1 MKIERIAIDSLPVPL
16 KRPYRIA
23 NQTTESVRI
32 AFVRIEGENG
42 VTGYGS
48 ATPEPDITG
57 ESFEACVEA
66 LERGASRLVRTTRDV
81 REHIRALEPLSP
93 ATPGARAALDMA
105 LFDLWA
111 RLAGRPL
118 VDLLGRVHRELPTSI
133 TIGIMAVDETLEE
146 ADEYVARGFRALKVK
161 IGESFEADME
171 RMTRLREHVGPSI
184 ALRADANVGYEPAS
198 IVRCYEHLHALDVEV
213 LEQPS
218 PPERDADLRVLAVPV
233 RRWLMADESL
243 HDESD
248 ALDLGHE
255 PRPYGVWNV
264 KLMKCGGI
272 APALR
277 IAHIAAQHGVDL
289 MWGCMDESEIGIAA
303 ALHAA
308 FACSAT
314 RYLDLD
320 GSFDL
325 ARDPARGGF
334 ELVDGCLRTSNRPGL
349 GVEVML

>member
-1 MKIERIAIDSLPVPL
+1 VKIERIAIHTFAVPL

-23 NQTTESVRI
+23 NHTTDSVRI
-32 AFVRIEGENG
+32 AIVRIEGENG
-42 VTGYGS
+42 VSGFGS

-57 ESFEACVEA
+57 ETFEACVGA
-66 LERGASRLVRTTRDV
+66 LEHGASLLAQTSREF
-81 REHIRALEPLSP
+81 REHIGALESLTSG
-93 ATPGARAALDMA
+93 TPGARAALDSA

-111 RLAGRPL
+111 RSAGRPL
-118 VDLLGRVHRELPTSI
+118 VDLLGRAHRELPTSI
-133 TIGIMAVDETLEE
+133 TIGILPLDETLVE

-161 IGESFEADME
+161 IGESFDADME
-171 RMTRLREHVGPSI
+171 RMARLRERVGPSI
-184 ALRADANVGYEPAS
+184 ALRADANVGYEPANV
-198 IVRCYEHLHALDVEV
+198 VRCHERLRALDVEM

-218 PPERDADLRVLAVPV
+218 LPSRDAELRALPAEV

-243 HDESD
+243 HDERD
-248 ALDLGHE
+248 AVVLARE
-255 PRPYGVWNV
+255 PRPYGVWNI

-272 APALR
+272 APAMR
-277 IAHIAAQHGVDL
+277 IADVAARNGVDL

-308 FACSAT
+308 FACPAT

-334 ELVDGCLRTSNRPGL
+334 ELVDGFLRTSDRPGL
-349 GVEVML
+349 GVEVSL

>member
-1 MKIERIAIDSLPVPL
+1 MKIERIAIDTLAVPL

-23 NQTTESVRI
+23 NQTTDAVRI
-32 AFVRIEGENG
+32 AFVRIEGEDG
-42 VTGYGS
+42 VSGYGS

-57 ESFEACVEA
+57 ETFEACVEA
-66 LERGASRLVRTTRDV
+66 LHNGANLLVRRTRDIW
-81 REHIRALEPLSP
+81 EHSNALEPLSP

-111 RLAGRPL
+111 RLAQRPL
-118 VDLLGRVHRELPTSI
+118 VDVLGRVHRELPTSI
-133 TIGIMAVDETLEE
+133 TIGIMDVNETLAE
-146 ADEYVARGFRALKVK
+146 ADEYLARGFRALKVK
-161 IGESFEADME
+161 IGESFDADME
-171 RMTRLREHVGPSI
+171 RMSRLREHVGTSI
-184 ALRADANVGYEPAS
+184 ALRADANVGYEPTDIA
-198 IVRCYEHLHALDVEV
+198 RCHERLRALDVEV

-218 PPERDADLRVLAVPV
+218 RPERDEELRALSAPV

-243 HDESD
+243 HDERD
-248 ALDLGHE
+248 ALDLARE
-255 PRPYGVWNV
+255 PRPYGVWNI

-277 IAHIAAQHGVDL
+277 IADVAARNGIDL

-308 FACSAT
+308 FACPAT

-334 ELVDGCLRTSNRPGL
+334 ELVDGCLRTTDRPGL
-349 GVEVML
+349 GVEVSL